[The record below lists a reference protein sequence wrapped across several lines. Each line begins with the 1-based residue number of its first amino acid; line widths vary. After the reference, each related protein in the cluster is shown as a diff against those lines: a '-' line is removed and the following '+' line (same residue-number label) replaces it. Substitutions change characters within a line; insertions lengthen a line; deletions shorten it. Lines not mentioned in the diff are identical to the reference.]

1 MVSLGSS
8 FSSTTN
14 EIQFYMAFEGVP
26 TTDTSHMT
34 SMLSLFHSTDS
45 AVLLPFSFPSP
56 LGGALLHHMFVLL
69 GDMDLLSAEKQF
81 TVANFN

>member
-34 SMLSLFHSTDS
+34 SMDAST
-45 AVLLPFSFPSP
+45 
-56 LGGALLHHMFVLL
+56 LGSV
-69 GDMDLLSAEKQF
+69 D
-81 TVANFN
+81 